1 MEKDQNIDSKIQN
14 NATEEVEAEE
24 LNNDAQPNTSE
35 SNVLSKEISPEEK
48 ILELEDK
55 NSSML
60 LAYSFASAKKEKYL
74 YFLLGG

>member
-1 MEKDQNIDSKIQN
+1 MCYVNS
-14 NATEEVEAEE
+14 EVA
-24 LNNDAQPNTSE
+24 
-35 SNVLSKEISPEEK
+35 NVRSSLLPTLPLVGWVCRKK